1 MKITKYQ
8 LKNGL
13 KVLLVPSH
21 KSPVISTQ
29 MWVRTGS
36 ADEKK
41 GEEGISHFIEHL
53 VFKGTRSFKVGEIAS
68 TIEGAGGELNAYT
81 SFDQTVFYVTISK
94 AFSEVALKAISEMMG
109 HPTFDPVEIDNE
121 REVVVEEIK
130 RGLDSLGRKASQ
142 NLFSTT
148 YKKHPY
154 GIPVIGYEKNIRKWS
169 AKKIKSYFQARYV
182 PRNMFLLVTGDFTIP
197 EMKKAVEKYFSQ
209 AVDFKVDKRKRPKEP
224 KATKP
229 KISVQKSEFKQ
240 SILYLGWRVP
250 SVLHKDTPALDV
262 LAMLLGQG
270 DSSRLVKKMRIDK
283 PLVNSTG
290 SSVFSPQD
298 EGLFL
303 VSAGYNKD
311 NLTEILKETAQVLL
325 DFFKT
330 GISQEEF
337 SRIIRSI
344 ESEQFYSLETVD
356 GMSRTFGNS
365 EFLTGTPNYL
375 KTYLKQVQNLK
386 PEDLRRVAIKYL
398 NPKSIIAAVTTDADE
413 KSVKK
418 NLGIWVKEFTKQFDI
433 SVKQKAKPV
442 KVKKSKSWS
451 LKIGS
456 QTSKIETI
464 KNKNGDELILRYSN
478 ETPSISVRMALLGGS
493 RIENESHAGLTE
505 LMSRALLSA
514 TENYSEEE
522 LLAKVEGLAASLGPV
537 SGKNSFGIS
546 SEFLKPV
553 EGEMA
558 EMFEEV
564 IQRPLFPQEVI
575 DRERTIQLEQ
585 IKNRQDNP
593 GAICSKIFAKAIFG
607 DHPYGREQIGEPQ
620 TISNLTR
627 QDILDQWH
635 ANLSAPK
642 MTMTVCG
649 QFDEKLWK
657 KVFQHLS
664 DFRFKNLKKS
674 SSAPKLEMKDLNKD
688 IFLYESSKK
697 EQSHMIYGFPGLT
710 LFDDERYVLEVMQ
723 SVLAGQGGRLFLE
736 LRDKASLAYTVSP
749 MKMEGLERGFFG
761 AYIGCSPDKVKQA
774 RDMMLVEFQKLVTE
788 PVPALELERA
798 KNYLIGRHDIEL
810 QKTSTLCAAFT
821 YDGLYGIPVDETFQY
836 PEKIQAVTSDK
847 IQKLAKKIFGQNH
860 VISLVGPTNPFAA

>member
-1 MKITKYQ
+1 MKIIKYQ

-53 VFKGTRSFKVGEIAS
+53 VFKGTKSFKVGEIAS

-109 HPTFDPVEIDNE
+109 HPTFDPTEIDNE

-182 PRNMFLLVTGDFTIP
+182 PKNMFLLVTGDFAVT
-197 EMKKAVEKYFSQ
+197 EMKKSVEKYFSQ
-209 AVDFKVDKRKRPKEP
+209 AVDYKLDKRRRPKEP
-224 KATKP
+224 KATKS
-229 KISVQKSEFKQ
+229 KISVQKSDFKQ

-262 LAMLLGQG
+262 LAMILGQG
-270 DSSRLVKKMRIDK
+270 DSSRLVKKMRIEK

-290 SSVFSPQD
+290 ASVFSPQD

-311 NLTEILKETAQVLL
+311 NLNEILKEISQVLL

-330 GISQEEF
+330 DISQDEF
-337 SRIIRSI
+337 ARIIRSI

-398 NPKSIIAAVTTDADE
+398 NPKAIIAAVTTDADE
-413 KSVKK
+413 KIVKK
-418 NLGIWVKEFTKQFDI
+418 DLQIWTKEFTQQFNI
-433 SVKQKAKPV
+433 ALKQKIKFT
-442 KVKKSKSWS
+442 KIKKSKTWT

-456 QTSKIETI
+456 QTSDIETLR
-464 KNKNGDELILRYSN
+464 NKNGDELILRYSN

-493 RIENESHAGLTE
+493 RVESESKAGLTE
-505 LMSRALLSA
+505 LMSRSLLSA
-514 TENYSEEE
+514 TENYTEEE
-522 LLAKVEGLAASLGPV
+522 LLAKIEGLAASLGPV

-553 EGEMA
+553 EFDMA
-558 EMFEEV
+558 EIFEEV
-564 IQRPLFPQEVI
+564 IQRPIFPDDVI
-575 DRERTIQLEQ
+575 QREKTIQLEQ

-593 GAICSKIFAKAIFG
+593 GAICSKLFAKAIFG
-607 DHPYGREQIGEPQ
+607 NHPYGREQIGEPQ

-627 QDILDQWH
+627 DDIITQWH
-635 ANLSAPK
+635 RNLSAPK

-649 QFDEKLWK
+649 QFDVSLWK
-657 KVFQHLS
+657 KVFQKIS
-664 DFRFKNLKKS
+664 EFRNKNIDKTTTPSKI
-674 SSAPKLEMKDLNKD
+674 EMKELTSDQ
-688 IFLYESSKK
+688 FFYEVSKK

-710 LFDDERYVLEVMQ
+710 LYDDERYTLEVMQ

-774 RDMMLVEFQKLVTE
+774 REMMLIEFQKLVNE
-788 PVPALELERA
+788 QVADAELERA

-821 YDGLYGIPVDETFQY
+821 YDGLYGIPVDETFRY
-836 PEKIQAVTSDK
+836 PDRIRSVTSAKIQA
-847 IQKLAKKIFGQNH
+847 LAKKIFSQNH
-860 VISLVGPTNPFAA
+860 VISLVGPLNPFAA